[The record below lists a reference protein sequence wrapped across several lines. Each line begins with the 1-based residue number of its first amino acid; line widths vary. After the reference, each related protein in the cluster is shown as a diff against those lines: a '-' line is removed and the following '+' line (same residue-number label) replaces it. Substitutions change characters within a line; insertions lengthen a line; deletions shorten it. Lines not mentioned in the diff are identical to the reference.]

1 MPQHR
6 TRISLYC
13 DVRPDSRP
21 HSRRGGGA
29 HRYGTYLRPTMSGR
43 RPTRREC
50 RGSFFGCRGRGH
62 VCQCW
67 MECSFT
73 CSFSHALSRTCNTQ
87 LLLSLYLA
95 ISVSLCLSV
104 SLFFSHLTVCSPACS
119 VVKLPTAHPW
129 NSRISIEP
137 SACARKRG

>member
-1 MPQHR
+1 
-6 TRISLYC
+6 
-13 DVRPDSRP
+13 
-21 HSRRGGGA
+21 
-29 HRYGTYLRPTMSGR
+29 
-43 RPTRREC
+43 
-50 RGSFFGCRGRGH
+50 

-95 ISVSLCLSV
+95 ISVSLNLSV

-137 SACARKRG
+137 SACARKRGWVALVLRYQHKMEDTLHVHNNMYMYQRSNETLQHTEGTVDTYTLGG